1 MSAPDAA
8 ATQASVATELERVA
22 RRWQQLPLDRA
33 LAASGGV
40 HALVQDLA
48 NHVAVAD
55 RLPLEPVLD
64 LGPAV
69 LIDQLRVMA
78 FDYERA
84 GLDPALLAARLA
96 TLRRSIC

>member
-1 MSAPDAA
+1 
-8 ATQASVATELERVA
+8 VATELERVA

-40 HALVQDLA
+40 RALVQDLA
-48 NHVAVAD
+48 DEVAAHEGLQV
-55 RLPLEPVLD
+55 EPVPH

-84 GLDPALLAARLA
+84 GLDTALLAARVA